1 MKKRLVILGFATF
14 AFINSAYSMPQS
26 DELKQV
32 EEVMMT
38 ILHDNADFSRHHNHQ
53 YFEKFAKIQH
63 PRATVI
69 TCADSRVH
77 DQALEQSPDND
88 LFIVRNIGNQIYTSE
103 GSVEYGVHHL
113 HTPLLMIIGHSAC
126 GAIIA
131 AGGDYS
137 EETAPIKRELSTIKL
152 NKKINTQDEQQVIEG
167 VKANVNHQVKFA
179 LRKFSKDITAHKLT
193 VIGAVYDFTNIMHH
207 GEGKLTITNV
217 NGNSDPAYVQKTLNQ
232 MQHHLNIKKSSL
244 N

>member
-1 MKKRLVILGFATF
+1 MKNLLISVAFAISLFTHY
-14 AFINSAYSMPQS
+14 AYSMSQH

-32 EEVMMT
+32 EEVLMT
-38 ILHDNADFSRHHNHQ
+38 ILHDNADFSRRHNHQ
-53 YFEKFAKIQH
+53 YFEKFAKTQH

-88 LFIVRNIGNQIYTSE
+88 LFIVRNIGNQIYTAE

-113 HTPLLMIIGHSAC
+113 HTPLLLIIGHSAC
-126 GAIIA
+126 GAIISA
-131 AGGDYS
+131 SGDYS
-137 EETAPIKRELSTIKL
+137 KESEHIKRELSTIKL
-152 NKKINTQDEQQVIEG
+152 NRNINTKDEQQVIEG
-167 VKANVNHQVKFA
+167 VKDNINHQVKFA
-179 LRKFSKDITAHKLT
+179 LKKFARDVSSRKLT

-217 NGNSDPAYVQKTLNQ
+217 NGNSDPAYVKKTLDQ
-232 MQHHLNIKKSSL
+232 MKLYPHIKNHH
-244 N
+244 